1 MAANTNIIYTPITPF
16 YFNNDSTSR
25 NLKYHLDQMINLLNK
40 YTVNTIGDGNKN
52 ACDFK
57 INGTVQP
64 SFGLRDAWCNGT
76 IYFQNTNYD
85 YSEIAS
91 AIAFSIDK
99 FFVGKFYMLNG
110 QPNVQWKEMFLF
122 DRVPK

>member
-40 YTVNTIGDGNKN
+40 YTVNIANGV
-52 ACDFK
+52 CDFK

-64 SFGLRDAWCNGT
+64 LFGLGNAWCNGT

-91 AIAFSIDK
+91 AIAFSMDK
-99 FFVGKFYMLNG
+99 FFVGKFYMLDG
-110 QPNVQWKEMFLF
+110 QPNVQWKEMFWF
-122 DRVPK
+122 DRYPR

>member
-1 MAANTNIIYTPITPF
+1 MAANTNIIYTPITPY

-25 NLKYHLDQMINLLNK
+25 NLKYHLDKMINLLNK
-40 YTVNTIGDGNKN
+40 YTVNIPNGVCN
-52 ACDFK
+52 FK
-57 INGTVQP
+57 INGSVQP
-64 SFGLRDAWCNGT
+64 LFGLRDAWCSGT

-99 FFVGKFYMLNG
+99 FFVGKFYMLDG
-110 QPNVQWKEMFLF
+110 QPNVQWKEMFWF

>member
-1 MAANTNIIYTPITPF
+1 MAANTNIIYTPITPL
-16 YFNNDSTSR
+16 YFNNDSISR
-25 NLKYHLDQMINLLNK
+25 SLKYHLDQMINLLNK
-40 YTVNTIGDGNKN
+40 YTINIANGV
-52 ACDFK
+52 CDFK

>member
-25 NLKYHLDQMINLLNK
+25 SLKYHLDQMINLLNK
-40 YTVNTIGDGNKN
+40 YTINMANGV
-52 ACDFK
+52 CDFK
-57 INGTVQP
+57 INGEVQQ

-110 QPNVQWKEMFLF
+110 QPNVQWKEMFWF

>member
-1 MAANTNIIYTPITPF
+1 MAANTDIIYTPITPF
-16 YFNNDSTSR
+16 YFNNDPTSR

-40 YTVNTIGDGNKN
+40 YTANMANGV
-52 ACDFK
+52 CDFK

-110 QPNVQWKEMFLF
+110 QSNVQWKEMFWF

>member
-1 MAANTNIIYTPITPF
+1 MAVNTDIIFTPITPF

-40 YTVNTIGDGNKN
+40 YTVNTFLAKGV
-52 ACDFK
+52 CDFK
-57 INGTVQP
+57 INGIVQP
-64 SFGLRDAWCNGT
+64 SFGLKGAWCNGT

-110 QPNVQWKEMFLF
+110 QPNVQWKEMFWF
-122 DRVPK
+122 DKVPK

>member
-1 MAANTNIIYTPITPF
+1 MAVNTDIIFTPITPF

-25 NLKYHLDQMINLLNK
+25 NLKYHLDQMMNLLSK
-40 YTVNTIGDGNKN
+40 YTINTFLAKGV
-52 ACDFK
+52 CDFK
-57 INGTVQP
+57 INGNVQP
-64 SFGLRDAWCNGT
+64 SFGLRDAWCSGT

-110 QPNVQWKEMFLF
+110 QPNVQWKEMFWF
-122 DRVPK
+122 DKVPK